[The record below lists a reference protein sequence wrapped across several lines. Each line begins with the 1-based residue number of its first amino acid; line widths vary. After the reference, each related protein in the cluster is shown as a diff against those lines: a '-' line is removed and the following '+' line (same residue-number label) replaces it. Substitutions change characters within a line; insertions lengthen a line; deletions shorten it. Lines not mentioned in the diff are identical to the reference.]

1 MGAMRRPSGT
11 CLAPV
16 GRGRQGRQPPVAGA
30 REGRRSTPRSGA
42 AACAPRPPAYNG
54 CREEDRVTAVIAIS
68 TLVCL
73 AGLLGLAMAA
83 LAADP
88 AARILGIGL
97 FVLAWLA
104 MLGYHGRR
112 AERRARAG

>member
-1 MGAMRRPSGT
+1 MQRRGMRPRNCKPRHHRPARP
-11 CLAPV
+11 LAP
-16 GRGRQGRQPPVAGA
+16 RGRRRITAAGRKI
-30 REGRRSTPRSGA
+30 
-42 AACAPRPPAYNG
+42 
-54 CREEDRVTAVIAIS
+54 VTAVIAIS

-88 AARILGIGL
+88 AARVLGMGL

-104 MLGYHGRR
+104 MAGYHGRR